1 MINGNGNI
9 RSVGIFC
16 GSAEGN
22 RPEFLAAAAALGTR
36 LASLQ
41 IRVVYGG
48 GNVGL
53 MGALADAALA
63 VGGPV
68 TGVIT
73 RKLRDVELAHP
84 RVQPMIVTET
94 MDERKMTIIRES
106 DAFIAMPGGYGTY
119 DELFEVLALCQLHII
134 HKPLGLLN
142 TLGYFEPY
150 RQMIANGIRYGFIRA
165 EHDDFYVMDEHP
177 EGLLEK
183 LANHQ
188 PPSGK
193 KWLEA
198 FKHEKR

>member
-1 MINGNGNI
+1 M
-9 RSVGIFC
+9 GIFC

-22 RPEFLAAAAALGTR
+22 HPDFLAAATAMGSL
-36 LASLQ
+36 LASHN
-41 IRVVYGG
+41 IRIIYGG

-63 VGGPV
+63 QGGAV

-73 RKLRDVELAHP
+73 KKLADVELAHQGVP
-84 RVQPMIVTET
+84 EMIVTDT
-94 MDERKMTIIRES
+94 MDERKMTIVSKS

-134 HKPLGLLN
+134 HKPVGLLN
-142 TLGYFEPY
+142 TLAYFEPY
-150 RQMIANGIRYGFIRA
+150 RHMIANGIRFGFIRP
-165 EHDDFYVMDEHP
+165 EHDDFYVMEDTP
-177 EGLLEK
+177 QVLLES
-183 LANHQ
+183 LCEHQ
-188 PPSGK
+188 PPLSQ